1 MTKDEL
7 LCHYGYLNRLAGSKL
22 GSQDDADDLVADTYL
37 AAFAYL
43 KRGGKIDHPKTWLAN
58 TLMHKLNSRF
68 RQKYSR
74 SFVSI
79 DDFGDFLSADKDFE
93 QEIVQSEE
101 ANELRRELLMLSRL
115 YREVIIRYYFNGEDI
130 PTISRELGVPQG
142 TVKRRLFDGRQTL
155 KKGLEQMNT
164 QENKIPRRLNV
175 WSTGDFPT
183 YLNGNDLTVHIV
195 TNFLEQNI
203 LCEAYEKPLRPSEI
217 ARALGVPAPYI
228 ENELDFL
235 TNDEVM
241 AKTSDGK
248 YYTDFII
255 KKAEFAYSSTLWQ
268 NEFARRNFDIFWEAM
283 SGLISDVE
291 KTDIAKKLNPRQLK
305 KLQRWA
311 VMRLLQKFRQDLI
324 DSGDGFKCP
333 LRRDGGRWLLGGSV
347 IELFNDQKPKTEENS
362 IGSYGFSGLRNA
374 CFSAPDGTVLWTHEF
389 DTDLCD
395 DPQRW
400 AHVGD
405 YGSLTNLLWGLHNGV
420 PVEKCNIST
429 IFIEKTGSLIK
440 MGILARENGRIIA
453 DIPILSESEYA
464 VILRL
469 VDPWQKLLTE
479 RLGKELGEYLSTALE
494 PIPPHL
500 KSVPDWLRCPF
511 DYITMSAVCE
521 AFDRGLWLSDID
533 YCCPPML
540 MTYREK

>member
-268 NEFARRNFDIFWEAM
+268 NEFAKRNFDIFWEAM

-347 IELFNDQKPKTEENS
+347 TELFNDQKPKKEENS
-362 IGSYGFSGLRNA
+362 IGSYSFSGLRNA

-389 DTDLCD
+389 DTALCD

-405 YGSLTNLLWGLHNGV
+405 YGSLTNLLWGLFNGV

-429 IFIEKTGSLIK
+429 IFLEKTESLIT
-440 MGILARENGRIIA
+440 MGILARENGHIIA

-479 RLGKELGEYLSTALE
+479 KLGKELGEYLSTALE

-500 KSVPDWLRCPF
+500 KSVPDWLRSPF
-511 DYITMSAVCE
+511 DYTTMSAVRE